1 MMAKFSDW
9 VESWKSQY
17 KEEINCEVLK
27 ADISMVLKKD
37 NGEIIVRK
45 SEYRSNNLPEIKLA
59 NKLPRNGVI
68 CG

>member
-1 MMAKFSDW
+1 MAKLSEW
-9 VESWKSQY
+9 IESWKGQY
-17 KEEINCEVLK
+17 KEEASCEVLK

-37 NGEIIVRK
+37 NVEIIIRK

-59 NKLPRNGVI
+59 NKLPRSKVI

>member
-1 MMAKFSDW
+1 MAKFSEW
-9 VESWKSQY
+9 VESWKDQY
-17 KEEINCEVLK
+17 KEEANCEVLK

-37 NGEIIVRK
+37 NGEIIIRK

-59 NKLPRNGVI
+59 AKLPRDKVI